1 MSSREAKGLFSV
13 ILPIC
18 KFSKFEKSRRV
29 LLGNVAA
36 KAFHRFSPPSAF
48 KLELSCSHFGTRQE
62 MPGIEKFRLS
72 AAF

>member
-13 ILPIC
+13 ILPIW

-36 KAFHRFSPPSAF
+36 KAFHRFSPSAF

>member
-13 ILPIC
+13 ILPIW

-36 KAFHRFSPPSAF
+36 KSISQVFPSAF